1 MIAPI
6 VIELIDATFESV
18 EQLKDSIINVKSAGF
33 TEDFKYEKIS
43 FEIVGNTHKNGKFV
57 GILKG
62 RNQDSCVGFGKEQ
75 DKAIATRVLID
86 GDISKID

>member
-6 VIELIDATFESV
+6 VKEMVSAARQSV
-18 EQLKDSIINVKSAGF
+18 DDLKNSIMNVKSAGF

-43 FEIVGNTHKNGKFV
+43 FEIVGNTHKNGIFV

-62 RNQDSCVGFGKEQ
+62 RNRDLCIGFGAAQ
-75 DKAIATRVLID
+75 DKTIAARVLID
-86 GDISKID
+86 GAIIEH